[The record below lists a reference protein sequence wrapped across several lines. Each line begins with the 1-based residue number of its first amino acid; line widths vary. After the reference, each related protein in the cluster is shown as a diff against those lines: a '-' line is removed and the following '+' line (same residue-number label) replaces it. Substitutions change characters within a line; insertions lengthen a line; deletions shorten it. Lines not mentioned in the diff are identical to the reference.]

1 MGKATPKNVYFRS
14 ETLYRS
20 DGHGDNWCLTWADD
34 DNQIT
39 AMCDGDWLS
48 DAHRDEKKRQYHNH
62 LYRIKGDTSN
72 FDRLNSPQ
80 GYSIHRYY
88 RHNFDDDKRS
98 ICESSLM
105 SMRLNKSLLR
115 EEKEAA

>member
-1 MGKATPKNVYFRS
+1 MQKYLQKLS
-14 ETLYRS
+14 EDKSKQFVAELNKS
-20 DGHGDNWCLTWADD
+20 
-34 DNQIT
+34 
-39 AMCDGDWLS
+39 
-48 DAHRDEKKRQYHNH
+48 
-62 LYRIKGDTSN
+62 SN

-115 EEKEAA
+115 QEKEAA